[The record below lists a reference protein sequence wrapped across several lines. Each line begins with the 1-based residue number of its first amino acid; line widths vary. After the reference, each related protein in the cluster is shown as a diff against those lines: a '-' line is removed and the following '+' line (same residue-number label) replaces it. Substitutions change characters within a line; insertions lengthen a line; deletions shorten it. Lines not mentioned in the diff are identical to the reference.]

1 MSRFEQFIKH
11 RQYLLSVTDNTIRW
25 HRCALKWLP
34 NENPTKE
41 QLQEM
46 VIRMRDQGLRETGCN
61 AVIRSVNAYLHWNS
75 GVQGKCGSA
84 CQHPKLHP
92 LREPKMV
99 MPTFTEDQVR
109 LLLRYRPKT
118 AFQRRLHLLI
128 MVLFDTG
135 ARISEAL
142 GLHASDI
149 DLDNML
155 LRLKG
160 KGRKERLVPMSF
172 ELRKALFR
180 HMERKQGRLFTTSNG
195 TQWSRIG
202 ALRAVKLHCERLGFQ
217 APPRTLHSF
226 RHTFASNYVRRGGS
240 VFHLQKQ
247 MGHSSLEMSRRYA
260 NLVTADLQEVH
271 SRVSLLA
278 GA

>member
-1 MSRFEQFIKH
+1 
-11 RQYLLSVTDNTIRW
+11 
-25 HRCALKWLP
+25 
-34 NENPTKE
+34 
-41 QLQEM
+41 
-46 VIRMRDQGLRETGCN
+46 
-61 AVIRSVNAYLHWNS
+61 
-75 GVQGKCGSA
+75 
-84 CQHPKLHP
+84 
-92 LREPKMV
+92 
-99 MPTFTEDQVR
+99 
-109 LLLRYRPKT
+109 
-118 AFQRRLHLLI
+118 

-135 ARISEAL
+135 ARISESL

-149 DLDNML
+149 NLDDML

-180 HMERKQGRLFTTSNG
+180 YMDGKQGRLFSTFNG

-271 SRVSLLA
+271 SRVSLLSA
-278 GA
+278 A